1 VQYLFIEEILF
12 ALTITIVKISIL
24 CFYRTNFPVPK
35 FGLLTW
41 TVGVVCIV
49 WLLISLFI
57 TIFHRNPI
65 QGAWD
70 VSLRATG
77 VAKCLSM
84 AAALFGLGIA
94 NVVNDI
100 LILALPIS
108 MVQQPQMKTSKK
120 ITIIAIFLMGGL

>member
-1 VQYLFIEEILF
+1 MQYLFIGEILF
-12 ALTITIVKISIL
+12 AVTITIVKISIL
-24 CFYRTNFPVPK
+24 CFYRTIFSVPK

-41 TVGVVCIV
+41 TVGVVCLV

-57 TIFHRNPI
+57 TIFHCNPI

-100 LILALPIS
+100 LILALPIY
-108 MVQQPQMKTSKK
+108 MVQQLQMKTPKK
-120 ITIIAIFLMGGL
+120 ISIIAIFLMGGL